1 MIVILDSNALI
12 MVFQFRINLES
23 ELNRILGSYEIV
35 VPSTVKKELKTLKDK
50 HAKIALSF
58 SERYRTISAN
68 GNPDDSIIELAEKE
82 KGVVVTND
90 TDTLLNK
97 SARNIRNVDLLTE
110 EKWTTLDFVKT
121 DGLIF
126 SEDAFKKLSARFAE

>member
-35 VPSTVKKELKTLKDK
+35 VPSTIKKELKTLRDRY
-50 HAKIALSF
+50 AKSALSF

-90 TDTLLNK
+90 RILKKRLREK
-97 SARNIRNVDLLTE
+97 NIPVVYLRGKNHLEIEGRV
-110 EKWTTLDFVKT
+110 
-121 DGLIF
+121 
-126 SEDAFKKLSARFAE
+126 

>member
-1 MIVILDSNALI
+1 MVVILDSNALL

-35 VPSTVKKELKTLKDK
+35 VPSTIKKELKTLRDRY
-50 HAKIALSF
+50 AKSALSF

-82 KGVVVTND
+82 KGVVLTND
-90 TDTLLNK
+90 RILKKRLREK
-97 SARNIRNVDLLTE
+97 NIPVVFLRSKNHLEIEGSV
-110 EKWTTLDFVKT
+110 
-121 DGLIF
+121 
-126 SEDAFKKLSARFAE
+126 

>member
-1 MIVILDSNALI
+1 MIVILDTNTLL

-35 VPSTVKKELKTLKDK
+35 VPSTVKKELKTLKERY
-50 HAKIALSF
+50 AKIALSF

-90 TDTLLNK
+90 RILKKRLREK
-97 SARNIRNVDLLTE
+97 NIPVVYLRGKNHLEIEGRV
-110 EKWTTLDFVKT
+110 
-121 DGLIF
+121 
-126 SEDAFKKLSARFAE
+126 

>member
-1 MIVILDSNALI
+1 MIVILDSNALL

-50 HAKIALSF
+50 HAKSALNF
-58 SERYRTISAN
+58 SERYRIISAK

-82 KGVVVTND
+82 KGIVMTND
-90 TDTLLNK
+90 RILKKRLRGK
-97 SARNIRNVDLLTE
+97 NIPVVFLRGKNHLE
-110 EKWTTLDFVKT
+110 IE
-121 DGLIF
+121 G
-126 SEDAFKKLSARFAE
+126 RM

>member
-1 MIVILDSNALI
+1 MIVILDSNALL

-90 TDTLLNK
+90 RILKKRLREK
-97 SARNIRNVDLLTE
+97 NIPVVYLRGKNHLEIEGRV
-110 EKWTTLDFVKT
+110 
-121 DGLIF
+121 
-126 SEDAFKKLSARFAE
+126 

>member
-1 MIVILDSNALI
+1 MIVILDSNALL

-68 GNPDDSIIELAEKE
+68 GNPDDSILELAEK
-82 KGVVVTND
+82 GIVVTND
-90 TDTLLNK
+90 KILKKRLREK
-97 SARNIRNVDLLTE
+97 NIPVVFLRGKNHLE
-110 EKWTTLDFVKT
+110 IE
-121 DGLIF
+121 GRI
-126 SEDAFKKLSARFAE
+126 

>member
-35 VPSTVKKELKTLKDK
+35 VPSTVKKELKTLRDRY
-50 HAKIALSF
+50 AKSALSF

-90 TDTLLNK
+90 RILKKRLREK
-97 SARNIRNVDLLTE
+97 NIPVVYLRGKNHLEIEGRV
-110 EKWTTLDFVKT
+110 
-121 DGLIF
+121 
-126 SEDAFKKLSARFAE
+126 